1 MRPRSTY
8 NLARLSRISLQNLTR
23 NLLLSVAT
31 TVMMGLILFI
41 FNVIVVLN
49 ILTNSS
55 LDALGDKVDLM
66 IYISDNASMYEIT
79 EMLSEIESLPVV
91 ESAQYTS
98 KETALE
104 QFLELY
110 PEKEDPFTLY
120 GLENPLPAN
129 VKIITEEPSQ
139 HEMVIDYL
147 EETAFASLLMD
158 IESSN
163 ENQEIVAR
171 LLSVTSFTQKLIVG
185 VIVTFVFGSL
195 LMILN
200 AIHLS
205 IFTRKRE
212 IQIMQLVGAKPR
224 MIRFPFLLEG
234 ALYSVFAVLFSF
246 ALLMIFIEGTN
257 LSSFTNFSEQFNPA
271 ILFGYEILASI
282 IIGVISS
289 YIAIS
294 YYIKRTLILQ

>member
-1 MRPRSTY
+1 M
-8 NLARLSRISLQNLTR
+8 
-23 NLLLSVAT
+23 
-31 TVMMGLILFI
+31 
-41 FNVIVVLN
+41 
-49 ILTNSS
+49 
-55 LDALGDKVDLM
+55 DLM
-66 IYISDNASMYEIT
+66 IYISDNASVYEIT

-91 ESAQYTS
+91 ESTQYTS
-98 KETALE
+98 KESALE

-120 GLENPLPAN
+120 GLDNPLPAN
-129 VKIITEEPSQ
+129 VKIITEQPDQ
-139 HEMVIDYL
+139 HQMVIDYL
-147 EETAFASLLMD
+147 GETAFSSLLMD

-171 LLSVTSFTQKLIVG
+171 LLSVTSFTQKLIIG
-185 VIVTFVFGSL
+185 VVVTFVFGSL

-205 IFTRKRE
+205 IFSRKRE

-246 ALLMIFIEGTN
+246 ALMMIFIEGTN
-257 LSSFTNFSEQFNPA
+257 LSSFTNFSEQFDP
-271 ILFGYEILASI
+271 IMLFAYEILASI
-282 IIGVISS
+282 IVGVISS

-294 YYIKRTLILQ
+294 YYIKRTLVLQ